1 MKPRLVDFSQFQ
13 ESSITPK
20 LILNEKLIFNDIEKP
35 IPIKST
41 PVKESFKEIKVS
53 NDKIIKILFNLVF
66 VIIFFIGIYLLYIR
80 YKKKDEN
87 KIKYNKKIENLY
99 NTINK
104 Y

>member
-1 MKPRLVDFSQFQ
+1 
-13 ESSITPK
+13 
-20 LILNEKLIFNDIEKP
+20 
-35 IPIKST
+35 
-41 PVKESFKEIKVS
+41 
-53 NDKIIKILFNLVF
+53 
-66 VIIFFIGIYLLYIR
+66 LYIR

>member
-20 LILNEKLIFNDIEKP
+20 LTLPINSKP
-35 IPIKST
+35 FKKINIIHTLHT
-41 PVKESFKEIKVS
+41 PQNLSQDNTIS
-53 NDKIIKILFNLVF
+53 ILFNLVF
-66 VIIFFIGIYLLYIR
+66 VIIILIGIYLLYIR

>member
-13 ESSITPK
+13 DSSITPK
-20 LILNEKLIFNDIEKP
+20 LILND
-35 IPIKST
+35 IKSIKFT
-41 PVKESFKEIKVS
+41 PVKETFKEIPKVS
-53 NDKIIKILFNLVF
+53 NDNIIKILFNLVF
-66 VIIFFIGIYLLYIR
+66 IIIILIGIYLLYIR